1 MCTYVRFG
9 QEVTRRRRPEIVVLG
24 LFREQ
29 TVISLCSLL
38 AFPGNCQQNKEQT
51 TFPSPLFTV
60 RGRRSWQ

>member
-9 QEVTRRRRPEIVVLG
+9 QEVTGRRRPEIVVLG

-60 RGRRSWQ
+60 GGRRSWQ